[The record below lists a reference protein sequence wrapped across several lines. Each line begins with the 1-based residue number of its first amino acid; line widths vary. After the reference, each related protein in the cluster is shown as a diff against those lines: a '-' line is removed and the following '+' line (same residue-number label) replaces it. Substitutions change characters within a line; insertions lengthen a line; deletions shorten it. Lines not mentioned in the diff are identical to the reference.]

1 MDIELR
7 AKRDIEAA
15 VGLAEVGAIARTA
28 ARRLTDAQGATFV
41 VRDGGD
47 CFYADEDAIAPL
59 WKGQRFP
66 LGHCISG
73 WAMLNDATTL
83 VPDISVDPRIPMEA
97 YRPTFVRSL
106 AVVPVGSPEPSAA
119 IGVYWSTLHVPD
131 AELVQS
137 LERLAAHVARA
148 IDRIG
153 IDGAPWA
160 PNFRRFAEEARRAR

>member
-1 MDIELR
+1 
-7 AKRDIEAA
+7 
-15 VGLAEVGAIARTA
+15 
-28 ARRLTDAQGATFV
+28 
-41 VRDGGD
+41 
-47 CFYADEDAIAPL
+47 
-59 WKGQRFP
+59 
-66 LGHCISG
+66 
-73 WAMLNDATTL
+73 MLNDATTV

-106 AVVPVGSPEPSAA
+106 VVVPVGSPEPSAA
-119 IGVYWSTLHVPD
+119 IGAYWSTLHVPD

-160 PNFRRFAEEARRAR
+160 PNFRRFTEEARRAR